1 MVPKV
6 HFSVLVLVYSTKIK
20 KEWTKKYFFVKNPG
34 IFRLVT
40 LTLEIPDKSK
50 LHPWK
55 FHKIVLQTVLE
66 IPTSKISASE
76 NSI

>member
-6 HFSVLVLVYSTKIK
+6 HFSVIVLVYSTKIK
-20 KEWTKKYFFVKNPG
+20 EEWTKKYFFVKKPG

-40 LTLEIPDKSK
+40 LPLEIRDKSK

-55 FHKIVLQTVLE
+55 FHKIVT
-66 IPTSKISASE
+66 
-76 NSI
+76 NSLGNSNTKNQFL